1 MRAALRTWTGGVAAF
16 VVAILAAACS
26 SSTHLPTGVFSGSN
40 AADLPVVI
48 DIGSG
53 SVKVNHRKGSW
64 TRNGEITVGRGATAT
79 TYRCR
84 MQGQDEMRCLAKG
97 QGNRETIDLMRL

>member
-48 DIGSG
+48 DIGS
-53 SVKVNHRKGSW
+53 NY
-64 TRNGEITVGRGATAT
+64 GAKQHLFNRATKAT
-79 TYRCR
+79 TFAAPYVMSYEDNMPMFSLYCS
-84 MQGQDEMRCLAKG
+84 EW
-97 QGNRETIDLMRL
+97 